1 MYLFYDQIELELVGY
16 CQSCHL
22 ENLEF
27 KLCTQSITNFLCY
40 HSIYTAITKY
50 LLTLIKII
58 LLNSIA

>member
-40 HSIYTAITKY
+40 YSILYSHNKVFADI
-50 LLTLIKII
+50 
-58 LLNSIA
+58 NQNNFAQ